1 MKEKELRKIVE
12 FVCNGYVDT
21 IMENIED
28 NKRSFPYAIACA
40 NYIAELKER
49 NIIVGLNDVFIDIV
63 IDIVIDRIFREFSNY
78 IGR

>member
-1 MKEKELRKIVE
+1 MREQELRKIVE

-28 NKRSFPYAIACA
+28 NKREFLYAIACA
-40 NYIAELKER
+40 NYIAELKEN
-49 NIIVGLNDVFIDIV
+49 NIIVGLNDVFM
-63 IDIVIDRIFREFSNY
+63 DIVIDRIFREFSNY

>member
-1 MKEKELRKIVE
+1 MKEQELRKIVKH
-12 FVCNGYVDT
+12 VCNGYVDT

-28 NKRSFPYAIACA
+28 NKKQFPYTIACA
-40 NYIAELKER
+40 NYIAELKR
-49 NIIVGLNDVFIDIV
+49 KNIIVELNDVF

>member
-1 MKEKELRKIVE
+1 MKEQELRKIVK

-28 NKRSFPYAIACA
+28 NKRAFPYAIACA
-40 NYIAELKER
+40 NYIAELKEQ
-49 NIIVGLNDVFIDIV
+49 NVIVELNDVFIDN
-63 IDIVIDRIFREFSNY
+63 VIDRIFREFSNY

>member
-1 MKEKELRKIVE
+1 MNKQELRKIAE

-21 IMENIED
+21 ITENIED
-28 NKRSFPYAIACA
+28 RKMEFLYAIACA
-40 NYIAELKER
+40 NYIVELKEK
-49 NIIVGLNDVFIDIV
+49 NIIVELNDIF

>member
-1 MKEKELRKIVE
+1 MNKQELRKIAE
-12 FVCNGYVDT
+12 FVCNGYVDM

-28 NKRSFPYAIACA
+28 RKREFPYAIACA
-40 NYIAELKER
+40 NYIAELKEK
-49 NIIVGLNDVFIDIV
+49 NIIVELNNVF

>member
-28 NKRSFPYAIACA
+28 NKRAFLYVIACA
-40 NYIAELKER
+40 NYIAELKEK
-49 NIIVGLNDVFIDIV
+49 NIIVELNDVFIDIV
-63 IDIVIDRIFREFSNY
+63 IDRIIREFSNY

>member
-1 MKEKELRKIVE
+1 MKEQELRKIVE

-28 NKRSFPYAIACA
+28 NKSEFPYAIACA
-40 NYIAELKER
+40 NYITELKEN
-49 NIIVGLNDVFIDIV
+49 NIIVGLNDIFIDV
-63 IDIVIDRIFREFSNY
+63 VIDRIFREFSNY

>member
-1 MKEKELRKIVE
+1 MKEQELRKIVE
-12 FVCNGYVDT
+12 FVCNGYVDK

-28 NKRSFPYAIACA
+28 NKREIPYAIACA
-40 NYIAELKER
+40 NYITELKEN
-49 NIIVGLNDVFIDIV
+49 NIIVGLNDVF